1 VPSSDG
7 VVDALAA
14 YAAAEIGD
22 THELDREG
30 IEVTAIYEAV
40 EYAVRRRAERIEE
53 TALHERVSG
62 MFHQG
67 AARSGYVAAWADE
80 YLNRP
85 AIMRR
90 W

>member
-1 VPSSDG
+1 MPSSDG

-40 EYAVRRRAERIEE
+40 E
-53 TALHERVSG
+53 
-62 MFHQG
+62 
-67 AARSGYVAAWADE
+67 
-80 YLNRP
+80 
-85 AIMRR
+85 
-90 W
+90 